1 MDVGFLRR
9 GSKKAQ
15 LGLVA
20 ATVAAFG
27 LRIGLPVGLRSGDKG
42 KAPAVGK
49 LTHAQ
54 YAHLYKSA
62 TIGTTPIAVLD
73 QWPKPPYQR
82 YHDGKG
88 DLCFE
93 WFDKPVALY
102 NLCFK
107 DDVLVDKAIE

>member
-1 MDVGFLRR
+1 M
-9 GSKKAQ
+9 Q
-15 LGLVA
+15 LAVAA
-20 ATVAAFG
+20 ATVAAVGLAVGLTLG
-27 LRIGLPVGLRSGDKG
+27 LRGGDEKKG
-42 KAPAVGK
+42 PAVRN
-49 LTHAQ
+49 LTHAE

-62 TIGTTPIAVLD
+62 VIGTTRIAVLD
-73 QWPKPPYQR
+73 RWPKPPYQR

-107 DDVLVDKAIE
+107 NDVLADKAIE